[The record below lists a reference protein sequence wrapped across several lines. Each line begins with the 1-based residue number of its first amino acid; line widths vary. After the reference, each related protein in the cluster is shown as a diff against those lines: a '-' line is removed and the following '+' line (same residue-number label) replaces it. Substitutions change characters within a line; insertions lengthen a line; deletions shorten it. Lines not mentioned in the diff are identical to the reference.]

1 MFMLSVPR
9 ITSLRL
15 LCLVACAK
23 VFTSCAVPAVYVENE
38 EAAVENEI
46 TGYNANNVIIPL

>member
-1 MFMLSVPR
+1 MLSVPR